1 MIIEP
6 KIRGFICTAA
16 HPGGC
21 AAHVKSQIDTV
32 LSTPALTAGPKN
44 VLVIG
49 GSTGYG
55 LASRIVCAFGAK
67 AKTLSIAFEKEPSD
81 KKTASPGWYNT
92 RAFEKYAKAEEL
104 YAKSLNGDAF
114 SQAMKDEAIALIR
127 KDLGKIDLVIYSLA
141 SPRRTHPVTGEVFSS
156 TLKPVGKSY
165 TAKTVEPFKGEVKEV
180 NIEPATEDDIRQTIA
195 VMGGE
200 DWALWMQA
208 LLDAN
213 VLAAHCKTV
222 AYSYIGP
229 SMTHAIYKEGTIGRA
244 KDDLHNTVSVLNR
257 MLAPIQGSAVIAINK
272 AIVTQAS
279 AAIPVVP
286 LYMSLLFKV
295 MKAKGTHE
303 GAIEQMIRLFRDK
316 FYGQGFVTDE
326 QGFIR
331 MDDWELQPDVQQA
344 VRELWPSVNTD
355 NIETLSDIQ
364 GYRNDFEKLFGFKMS
379 GIDYTADVSP
389 LDIDH

>member
-6 KIRGFICTAA
+6 RIRGFICTAA
-16 HPGGC
+16 HPQGC
-21 AAHVKSQIDTV
+21 AAHVKSQIDAV
-32 LSTPALTAGPKN
+32 LAAPPLQQGPKN

-49 GSTGYG
+49 SSTGYG
-55 LASRIVCAFGAK
+55 LASRIVCAFGGK
-67 AKTLSIAFEKEPSD
+67 AKTLGIAFEKEPTD

-92 RAFEKYAKAEEL
+92 RAFEKYAKAAGL
-104 YAKSLNGDAF
+104 YATSLNGDAF
-114 SQAMKDEAIALIR
+114 SQAMKDEAIATVK
-127 KDLGKIDLVIYSLA
+127 KDMGKIDLVIYSLA

-156 TLKPVGKSY
+156 TLKPVGQAY

-180 NIEPATEDDIRQTIA
+180 HIEPANEDDIRQTIA

-200 DWALWMQA
+200 DWIMWMQD
-208 LLDAN
+208 LLKAG
-213 VLAAHCKTV
+213 VLAEGCKTV
-222 AYSYIGP
+222 AYSYVGP

-244 KDDLHNTVSVLNR
+244 KDNLHEAVNTLNTVLS
-257 MLAPIQGSAVIAINK
+257 PIHGAAVIAVNK

-303 GAIEQMIRLFRDK
+303 GAIEQMIRLFSDK
-316 FYGQGFVTDE
+316 FYTQGFETDE
-326 QGFIR
+326 HGYIR
-331 MDDWELQPDVQQA
+331 MDDWELEPDVQAA
-344 VRELWPSVNTD
+344 VLKLWPTVNTE
-355 NIETLSDIQ
+355 NIEAISDIN
-364 GYRNDFEKLFGFKMS
+364 GYRDDFEKLFGFKMP

-389 LDIDH
+389 LDID

>member
-6 KIRGFICTAA
+6 RIRGFICTAA
-16 HPGGC
+16 HPQGC
-21 AAHVKSQIDTV
+21 AAHVKSQIDAV
-32 LSTPALTAGPKN
+32 LAEPSFKIAPLN

-49 GSTGYG
+49 SSTGYG

-67 AKTLSIAFEKEPSD
+67 AKTLGIAFEKEPTD

-92 RAFEKYAKAEEL
+92 RAFEKYAKEAGI

-114 SQAMKDEAIALIR
+114 SQAMKDEAIATIK

-156 TLKPVGKSY
+156 CLKPVGQPY
-165 TAKTVEPFKGEVKEV
+165 AAKTVEPFKGEVKEV
-180 NIEPATEDDIRQTIA
+180 HIEPANEDDIRQTIA

-200 DWALWMQA
+200 DWIMWMQE
-208 LLDAN
+208 LLDAG
-213 VLAAHCKTV
+213 VLATGCKTV
-222 AYSYIGP
+222 AYSYVGP
-229 SMTHAIYKEGTIGRA
+229 SMTYAIYKEGTIGRA
-244 KDDLHNTVSVLNR
+244 KDDLHEAVKALNKI
-257 MLAPIQGSAVIAINK
+257 LTPVQGAAVIAVNK

-316 FYGQGFVTDE
+316 FYGQGFETDE
-326 QGFIR
+326 HGFIR
-331 MDDWELQPDVQQA
+331 MDDWELQPDVQAA
-344 VRELWPSVNTD
+344 VLKLWPTVNTD
-355 NIETLSDIQ
+355 NIETIADIN
-364 GYRNDFEKLFGFKMS
+364 GYRDDFEKLFGFKMP

-389 LDIDH
+389 LDIE